1 MSMVCNKIEVLVVP
15 ENKEGIYF
23 DYSLENEIRAV
34 LTEDKELF
42 SGITT
47 VNAMLDRIG
56 CGFRDPYV
64 RSSGGRENFL
74 LSMFEAFGDEDD
86 FFDDEE
92 EEEDEDSSGNWD
104 YDVFAEKVKRL
115 KYSDIRAVVLMTNDE
130 CDGGNRAYTWMRY
143 DLKTGAVTKGTGN
156 GFMGENSDWRD
167 PDTCTPTPKE
177 YIISVAL

>member
-56 CGFRDPYV
+56 CGFRDPYA

-92 EEEDEDSSGNWD
+92 EEEDSSGNWD
-104 YDVFAEKVKRL
+104 YDIFAEKVSRL

-130 CDGGNRAYTWMRY
+130 CDGGNRAFTWMRY
-143 DLKTGAVTKGTGN
+143 DLKTSAVTKGTGN

-167 PDTCTPTPKE
+167 SDTCTPTPKE